1 MSCFTMPLCLQKRL
15 DRNESRLSLM
25 ETSVQ
30 RIVSVER
37 RFFVM
42 VSEVLSGLVRGRTLI
57 QQLES

>member
-1 MSCFTMPLCLQKRL
+1 
-15 DRNESRLSLM
+15 M

-30 RIVSVER
+30 RIVSAER